1 LASLQDKAIKD
12 SYKDLLTVAGATSNE
27 GLEATA
33 KRVFDGEGI
42 GSPLYL
48 GTNTLDIVGTTTITG
63 DTTMTGNLTI
73 TGDLTVDDIIA
84 DDIKGDTLSLRD
96 QTNDSQIQVARINYD
111 ATEGARLNILR
122 KVIMKDKIEING
134 SSGTLVLEANNG
146 LEAKT
151 DGTLKLQTTTADLPT
166 SPSDGDLINKDGV
179 VYIAV
184 Q

>member
-1 LASLQDKAIKD
+1 MASLQDRAIKD
-12 SYKDLLTVAGATSNE
+12 SFKDLLTVAGVTQNE
-27 GLEATA
+27 GLETGA

-63 DTTMTGNLTI
+63 NTTMTGNLTV
-73 TGDLTVDDIIA
+73 TGDLTVDDITA
-84 DDIKGDTLSLRD
+84 DDIKGDVLSLRD
-96 QTNDSQIQVARINYD
+96 QTNDAQIAVARINYD
-111 ATEGARLNILR
+111 GVEGARLNILT
-122 KVIMKDKIEING
+122 KVIMKEKIEING
-134 SSGTLVLEANNG
+134 SSGTLILEANNG

-151 DGTLKLQTTTADLPT
+151 NGTLKLKTTTSTLPT
-166 SPSDGDLINKDGV
+166 SPSNGDLINKDGV